1 VEFVALFLESLIHL
15 SVVAAPQAV
24 IEIEKRYGVMFYNYA
39 KGEANPEEFGVAMAA
54 QFVP

>member
-39 KGEANPEEFGVAMAA
+39 KEEANPEEFGVAMAA
-54 QFVP
+54 KFVP